1 MFGDGAALFNLC
13 TEGLLNVVV
22 VVVVQLVASEGSLL
36 SESQVPELLTQV
48 VAPDRSH
55 VPEEAHPTSAPY
67 ELSFNYDSR

>member
-13 TEGLLNVVV
+13 TEGLLN